1 MPTELQRRI
10 DALRDIRTFAQVSV
24 YLRDEL
30 GWPLEGA
37 DLETRASTPHLR
49 LGRRAGRPRRQT
61 PRRREAP
68 AERPLTADQPWGVF
82 LVQFDGPRLPITQL
96 RRLLHALV
104 TRQRRV
110 GNGTRPS
117 WALDD
122 LLFIVFTGSDPAVE
136 MHFVAFFDDGD
147 RLPKVR
153 SLAWRPAQSPHP
165 HLTRLAEELMPSLVW
180 PTETNDADQW
190 RHDWRGAF
198 KLMPGQAIGD
208 AAWLADRM
216 ARTASDLRD
225 QIEAVLARER
235 AHERT
240 HKQVGPFTTLMNEVR
255 AQLVADVDGP
265 KFADMCAQTLVYG
278 TLTSR
283 ITDPEGFGSSPIFS
297 AVPLANP
304 FLAAF
309 FEQVHDEA
317 AALDLA
323 GSGINQLV
331 ADLRDTNVESILDQ
345 FGATAKGGDPVIH
358 FYEEFL
364 KKYDP
369 KMRADAGAFYTPQ
382 PVVDFIVRATDEVLR
397 SRFGLPM
404 GIADPATWREVADL
418 NGFDVPDGI
427 DPDRPFVSMVD
438 PATGTGT
445 FLVAWL
451 RQAKRSFL
459 GAGGAREEWP
469 KHLRNHVLP
478 QMHAFELMLGPYAIA
493 HLKVALE
500 LHSEGVDDGDPKVL
514 LTDALDHT
522 PRQGQLQTMSNPVA
536 EEGESAA
543 ELKDSERFTVVVGNP
558 PYDREEREIG
568 STGKRKG
575 GVVRY
580 GAPGISPLFDAE
592 TAQRRVATGLGR
604 SDSNKPVPLLNVV
617 TEPMRSAGLGVHLK
631 NVYNDYV
638 YFWVWAAWQ
647 ATEQPRGPGVVAFIT
662 ASSYLDGVSMGGVR
676 HLLRQAFDE
685 LWIIDLGGEGRG
697 AQKEE
702 NVFDIQTPV
711 SIAIGIRTGSER
723 SGECAV
729 RYHRVHGSRADKLT
743 ALAKLSLEGVTD
755 EIFGAGLEDFTPR
768 SDAEYYDWPQ
778 ITDLFP
784 WTHSGCQLKRTW
796 PIAETKAVL
805 QRRWQ
810 KLVTAVPRDRG
821 KLLKDTGFRSPES
834 TPKPLLPGS
843 ESTRLLDSLDSLDRD
858 DDPEGIERYG
868 YRSFDRQW
876 IIADHRLAD
885 RARPELWQASGSRQ
899 IFLTTLTSTKLGHGP
914 VLTATPYVP
923 DLDHF
928 RGSYGAKNAI
938 PLYCDSSGQA
948 PNVTDGLLDFLSQL
962 LGIQVTP
969 EDLLA
974 YVYALGGTPAFG
986 THFAA
991 ELAEGAGPVH
1001 LPFTTNTDLFQQ
1013 AVDLGRDLLRHH
1025 TWGERFAP
1033 PGQSQLPEGP
1043 TQEITPVEAIPEK
1056 PDYDP
1061 DSQILT
1067 VGTGTFAPVAPEVWE
1082 FEVSGLK
1089 VLRSWLG
1096 YRMKTRKGKKSSP
1109 LDEVRPTHWTQTEE
1123 LLSLLATLHHTIQLT
1138 PTATKLLDDILA
1150 SSLIPTT
1157 DLPTPTPAQRKPPK
1171 QQNIDG

>member
-10 DALRDIRTFAQVSV
+10 RALRDIRTFAQVSV

-37 DLETRASTPHLR
+37 DLEDENLDDLTYDWDPVELGIPADKLR
-49 LGRRAGRPRRQT
+49 NLVRLQQM
-61 PRRREAP
+61 
-68 AERPLTADQPWGVF
+68 RPLTAGQPWGVF

-96 RRLLHALV
+96 RRLLHGLV
-104 TRQRRV
+104 TRSRRA
-110 GNGTRPS
+110 GSGTRPS

-136 MHFVAFFDDGD
+136 MHFVAFFDDGK

-153 SLAWRPAQSPHP
+153 SLAWRPVQSPHP

-180 PTETNDADQW
+180 PTETDDADQW

-208 AAWLADRM
+208 AARLADRM
-216 ARTASDLRD
+216 ARTAVDLRD
-225 QIEAVLARER
+225 QIEDVLVRER
-235 AHERT
+235 AHERA
-240 HKQVGPFTTLMNEVR
+240 HQQVGPFTTLMNEVR
-255 AQLVADVDGP
+255 AQLVSDVDGP

-317 AALDLA
+317 ASLDLA

-331 ADLRDTNVESILDQ
+331 ADLRDTKVELILDQ

-364 KKYDP
+364 KKYDA

-382 PVVDFIVRATDEVLR
+382 PVVEFIVRAVDEVLR
-397 SRFGLPM
+397 SRFGLPK
-404 GIADPATWREVADL
+404 GIADPSSWRETAER
-418 NGFDVPDGI
+418 NGFGVPDGV
-427 DPDRPFVSMVD
+427 DPDRPFVSMID

-451 RQAKRSFL
+451 RQAKQSFL
-459 GAGGAREEWP
+459 ASGGAPDEWP
-469 KHLRNHVLP
+469 QHLRDHVLP

-500 LHSEGVDDGDPKVL
+500 LHSEGLDDGDPKVL
-514 LTDALDHT
+514 LTDTLDHT

-536 EEGESAA
+536 EEGERAA
-543 ELKDSERFTVVVGNP
+543 ELKDSERFTVVIGNP

-575 GVVRY
+575 GVIRY

-592 TAQRRVATGLGR
+592 TAQRRVAKGSGR
-604 SDSNKPVPLLNVV
+604 SGSTKPVPLLNAV

-631 NVYNDYV
+631 NVYNDYI

-685 LWIIDLGGEGRG
+685 LWVIDLGGEGRG

-711 SIAIGIRTGSER
+711 AIAIGIRTGSER
-723 SGECAV
+723 SGDCTV
-729 RYHRVHGSRADKLT
+729 RYHRVPGTRADKLA
-743 ALAKLSLEGVTD
+743 ALAKLSLDDVAD
-755 EIFGAGLEDFTPR
+755 EIEGEGLEDLTPR
-768 SDAEYYDWPQ
+768 SNAPYYNWPQ

-784 WTHSGCQLKRTW
+784 WIRSGCKLGRTW
-796 PIAETKAVL
+796 PIAETRGVL
-805 QRRWQ
+805 ERRWRD
-810 KLVTAVPRDRG
+810 LVTAVPRERRELFDE
-821 KLLKDTGFRSPES
+821 SPSGRRVES
-834 TPKPLLPGS
+834 TPTPLLTKGKKLS
-843 ESTRLLDSLDSLDRD
+843 SVLLLDRGDES
-858 DDPEGIERYG
+858 EGIEKYG

-876 IIADHRLAD
+876 LIADHRLID
-885 RARPELWQASGSRQ
+885 RAGPDLWSTHGPKQV
-899 IFLTTLTSTKLGHGP
+899 FLTTLTSTKLGHGP
-914 VLTATPYVP
+914 ALTVTPYVP

-928 RGSYGAKNAI
+928 RGSYGAKNVM
-938 PLYCDSSGQA
+938 PLYRDSSGQA
-948 PNVTDGLLDFLSQL
+948 TNTTDGLLDALAIQL
-962 LGIQVTP
+962 DIEITA

-974 YVYALGGTPAFG
+974 YLYAIGSTSAFAER
-986 THFAA
+986 FAA
-991 ELAEGAGPVH
+991 ELAEGAGSIHIP
-1001 LPFTTNTDLFQQ
+1001 LTASADLFRQ
-1013 AVDLGRDLLRHH
+1013 AADLGRDLLWLH
-1025 TWGERFAP
+1025 TWGERFTP
-1033 PGQSQLPEGP
+1033 PGQPDLPEAR
-1043 TQEITPVEAIPEK
+1043 TQEITPVEGMPEK
-1056 PDYDP
+1056 FAYDP
-1061 DSQILT
+1061 ETQTLT
-1067 VGTGTFAPVAPEVWE
+1067 VGTGTFAPVATEVWE

-1096 YRMKTRKGKKSSP
+1096 YRMRARKGKKSSP
-1109 LDEVRPTHWTQTEE
+1109 LDEIRPTQWTQSEE
-1123 LLSLLATLHHTIQLT
+1123 LLRLLAILDHTIQVT
-1138 PTATKLLDDILA
+1138 PTAAKLLDDILA
-1150 SSLIPTT
+1150 SPLIPANT
-1157 DLPTPTPAQRKPPK
+1157 LPTPTPAQRKP
-1171 QQNIDG
+1171 

>member
-10 DALRDIRTFAQVSV
+10 DVLRGIRTFAQVSV

-37 DLETRASTPHLR
+37 DLEDER
-49 LGRRAGRPRRQT
+49 LDDLT
-61 PRRREAP
+61 YDWDP
-68 AERPLTADQPWGVF
+68 AELGINADKLRDLVRLQQMRPLTAGQPWGVF

-96 RRLLHALV
+96 RRLLQALV

-110 GNGTRPS
+110 ESSTRPS

-153 SLAWRPAQSPHP
+153 SLAWRPSQSPHP
-165 HLTRLAEELMPSLVW
+165 HLTRLAEELMPLLMW
-180 PTETNDADQW
+180 PTDTDDADQW
-190 RHDWRGAF
+190 RQAWRGAF

-208 AAWLADRM
+208 AARLADRM

-225 QIEAVLARER
+225 QIEDALAREQ
-235 AHERT
+235 AHEQT
-240 HKQVGPFTTLMNEVR
+240 HQQVGPFTTLMNEVR
-255 AQLVADVDGP
+255 AQLVSDVDAP

-283 ITDPEGFGSSPIFS
+283 ITDPAGFGSSPIFS

-304 FLAAF
+304 FLAAL

-364 KKYDP
+364 KKYDS

-382 PVVDFIVRATDEVLR
+382 PVVEFIVRATDEVLR
-397 SRFGLPM
+397 TRFDLPM
-404 GIADPATWREVADL
+404 GVADPSTWDEVAKRV
-418 NGFDVPDGI
+418 GFDVPVGVGGEK
-427 DPDRPFVSMVD
+427 PFVSMLD

-459 GAGGAREEWP
+459 ASGGASDRWP
-469 KHLRNHVLP
+469 RHLSDHVLG

-500 LHSEGVDDGDPKVL
+500 LRGEGVDDGDPKIL
-514 LTDALDHT
+514 LTDTLDHT

-536 EEGESAA
+536 AEGERAA
-543 ELKDSERFTVVVGNP
+543 ELKEFERFSIVLGNP
-558 PYDREEREIG
+558 PYDREEREAG
-568 STGKRKG
+568 AVGKRKG
-575 GVVRY
+575 GVVRH
-580 GAPGISPLFDAE
+580 GVPGID
-592 TAQRRVATGLGR
+592 
-604 SDSNKPVPLLNVV
+604 PLLSTV
-617 TEPMRSAGLGVHLK
+617 TRPMKDAGLGIHLK

-638 YFWVWAAWQ
+638 YFWCWAAWQ
-647 ATEQPRGPGVVAFIT
+647 ATRLPAGPGVVAFIT
-662 ASSYLDGVSMGGVR
+662 AASYLDGVSMGGVR
-676 HLLRQAFDE
+676 HMLRQAFDE

-711 SIAIGIRTGSER
+711 AIAVGIRTQTER
-723 SGECAV
+723 SGDCTV
-729 RYHRVHGSRADKLT
+729 YYHRVAGTREQKLA
-743 ALAKLSLEGVTD
+743 ALNGLSLDDVVEQITGT
-755 EIFGAGLEDFTPR
+755 GLDDLTPR
-768 SDAEYYDWPQ
+768 SDAAYYNWPQ
-778 ITDLFP
+778 VTELFP
-784 WTHSGCQLKRTW
+784 WIHSGCQLKRTW
-796 PIAETKAVL
+796 PIAESKSL
-805 QRRWQ
+805 LERRWRE
-810 KLVTAVPRDRG
+810 LVMTVPRERSRLFKETRDR
-821 KLLKDTGFRSPES
+821 KIAT
-834 TPKPLLPGS
+834 KPQPLVGTDGRLPS
-843 ESTRLLDSLDSLDRD
+843 IDDLDRD
-858 DDPEGIERYG
+858 DGWESIERYG
-868 YRSFDRQW
+868 YRSLDRQW
-876 IIADHRLAD
+876 VIADSRVAD
-885 RARPELWQASGSRQ
+885 YPRPELWQARGPRQ
-899 IFLTTLTSTKLGHGP
+899 VFLTTLTSTKLGRGP
-914 VLTATPYVP
+914 ALTVSPYVP

-928 RGSYGAKNAI
+928 RGSYGAKNVM
-938 PLYCDSSGQA
+938 PLYRDSSGQA
-948 PNVTDGLLDFLSQL
+948 PNVTDGLLESLSQK
-962 LGIQVTP
+962 LGTVVTA

-974 YVYALGGTPAFG
+974 YVYALGGTPAFSER
-986 THFAA
+986 FAD

-1001 LPFTTNTDLFQQ
+1001 LPLTTDADLFQQ
-1013 AVDLGRDLLRHH
+1013 AVELGRDLLWWH
-1025 TWGERFAP
+1025 TWGERFVP
-1033 PGQSQLPEGP
+1033 SGQAHLPTGSA
-1043 TQEITPVEAIPEK
+1043 QELIPVEGM
-1056 PDYDP
+1056 PDKFAYDST
-1061 DSQILT
+1061 SQHLA
-1067 VGTGTFAPVAPEVWE
+1067 VGTGVFGPVSPEVWE

-1096 YRMKTRKGKKSSP
+1096 YRMKTRKGRKSSP
-1109 LDEVRPTHWTQTEE
+1109 LDDIRPTQWTQTDE
-1123 LLSLLATLHHTIQLT
+1123 LLRLLAILHHTVQIT
-1138 PTATKLLDDILA
+1138 PTAAQLLDEILA
-1150 SSLIPTT
+1150 SPLIPAT
-1157 DLPTPTPAQRKPPK
+1157 DLPTPTPAQRKPPRS
-1171 QQNIDG
+1171 

>member
-1 MPTELQRRI
+1 MSTELQRRI
-10 DALRDIRTFAQVSV
+10 NALRDIRTFAQVSV

-37 DLETRASTPHLR
+37 DLEDESLDDLTYDWDPVELGIPADKLR
-49 LGRRAGRPRRQT
+49 DLVRLQQM
-61 PRRREAP
+61 
-68 AERPLTADQPWGVF
+68 RPLTAGQPWGVF

-96 RRLLHALV
+96 RRLLQALV
-104 TRQRRV
+104 TRSRRT
-110 GNGTRPS
+110 GSGTRPS

-136 MHFVAFFDDGD
+136 MHFVAFFDDGN

-165 HLTRLAEELMPSLVW
+165 HLTRLAEELMPSLSW
-180 PTETNDADQW
+180 PTEPDDADQW
-190 RHDWRGAF
+190 RHDWRRAF

-208 AAWLADRM
+208 AARLADRM
-216 ARTASDLRD
+216 ARTAVDLQD

-235 AHERT
+235 AHERA
-240 HKQVGPFTTLMNEVR
+240 HQQVGPFTTLMNEVR
-255 AQLVADVDGP
+255 TQLVSDVDGP

-397 SRFGLPM
+397 TRFGLPM
-404 GIADPATWREVADL
+404 GVADPTSWRETADR
-418 NGFDVPDGI
+418 NGFDVPDGV
-427 DPDRPFVSMVD
+427 DPKRPFVSMLD

-451 RQAKRSFL
+451 RQAKQSFL
-459 GAGGAREEWP
+459 AAGGAPEDWP
-469 KHLRNHVLP
+469 QHLRDHVLP

-500 LHSEGVDDGDPKVL
+500 LHSEGLDGGDPKVL
-514 LTDALDHT
+514 LTDTLDHT

-536 EEGESAA
+536 EEGERAA
-543 ELKDSERFTVVVGNP
+543 ELKDSERFTAVIGNP
-558 PYDREEREIG
+558 PYDREEREVG

-592 TAQRRVATGLGR
+592 TAQRRVAAGSGR
-604 SDSNKPVPLLNVV
+604 SGSTKPVPLLNAV
-617 TEPMRSAGLGVHLK
+617 TEPMKSAGLGVHLK

-647 ATEQPRGPGVVAFIT
+647 ATEQPRGPGVVSFIT

-685 LWIIDLGGEGRG
+685 LWIVDLGGEGRG

-711 SIAIGIRTGSER
+711 AIAIGVRTGSER
-723 SGECAV
+723 SGDCTV
-729 RYHRVHGSRADKLT
+729 RHHRVTGTRADKLT
-743 ALAKLSLEGVTD
+743 ALAELSLDGVTD
-755 EIFGAGLEDFTPR
+755 EVVGEGLTDLTPR
-768 SDAEYYDWPQ
+768 SDAPYYSWPQ
-778 ITDLFP
+778 STDLFP

-796 PIAETKAVL
+796 PIAETKAIL
-805 QRRWQ
+805 EHRWQ
-810 KLVTAVPRDRG
+810 ELVTAVPRDRK
-821 KLLKDTGFRSPES
+821 KLLKESRDRKTTS
-834 TPKPLLPGS
+834 TPL
-843 ESTRLLDSLDSLDRD
+843 RLLDSGTRLPSIDDLDRGD
-858 DDPEGIERYG
+858 HPEGIEAYS

-876 IIADHRLAD
+876 MVADSRVAD
-885 RARPELWQASGSRQ
+885 YPRPELWQAHGPHQ
-899 IFLTTLTSTKLGHGP
+899 VFLTTLTSTKLSNGP

-923 DLDHF
+923 DLHHF
-928 RGSYGAKNAI
+928 SGRGAKDAM
-938 PLYCDSSGQA
+938 PFYRDDSGQTA
-948 PNVTDGLLDFLSQL
+948 NITDGLLDALTTHL
-962 LGIQVTP
+962 TREITA

-974 YVYALGGTPAFG
+974 YVYALGGTPAFVDR
-986 THFAA
+986 FAA
-991 ELAEGAGPVH
+991 ELAEAAGPIH
-1001 LPFTTNTDLFQQ
+1001 IPLTTNPDLFQQ
-1013 AVDLGRDLLRHH
+1013 AVHLGRELLWLH

-1033 PGQSQLPEGP
+1033 PGMSHLPEAP
-1043 TQEITPVEAIPEK
+1043 TKEITPVDGMPEK
-1056 PDYDP
+1056 FAYDP
-1061 DSQILT
+1061 QTQTLSI
-1067 VGTGTFAPVAPEVWE
+1067 GTGTFAPVDAEVWE

-1096 YRMKTRKGKKSSP
+1096 YRMKTRKGRKSSP
-1109 LDEVRPTHWTQTEE
+1109 LDDIRPTQWTQTEE
-1123 LLSLLATLHHTIQLT
+1123 LLRLLSILHQTIKAT
-1138 PTATKLLDDILA
+1138 PTAAKLLDDILA
-1150 SSLIPTT
+1150 SPLLTAT
-1157 DLPTPTPAQRKPPK
+1157 DLPTPTPAQRKP
-1171 QQNIDG
+1171 

>member
-37 DLETRASTPHLR
+37 HLEDERLDDLTYDWDPEELGIAADKLR
-49 LGRRAGRPRRQT
+49 DLVRLQQM
-61 PRRREAP
+61 
-68 AERPLTADQPWGVF
+68 RPLTAGQPWGVF

-96 RRLLHALV
+96 RRLLQALV
-104 TRQRRV
+104 TRQRR
-110 GNGTRPS
+110 GGSGTRPS
-117 WALDD
+117 WKLDD

-147 RLPKVR
+147 RLPRVR
-153 SLAWRPAQSPHP
+153 ALAWRPAQSPHP
-165 HLTRLAEELMPSLVW
+165 HLTRLAEELMPSLAW
-180 PTETNDADQW
+180 PTDTDDADQW
-190 RHDWRGAF
+190 RRAWRGAF

-208 AAWLADRM
+208 AARLADRM

-225 QIEAVLARER
+225 QIETVLAREWD
-235 AHERT
+235 HERAR
-240 HKQVGPFTTLMNEVR
+240 QQIGPFTTLMNEVR
-255 AQLVADVDGP
+255 AQLVSDVDAP

-364 KKYDP
+364 KKYDS

-397 SRFGLPM
+397 TRLGLPM
-404 GIADPATWREVADL
+404 GIADPATWRETADR
-418 NGFDVPDGI
+418 NGFDVPDGV
-427 DPDRPFVSMVD
+427 DPDKPFVSMVD

-451 RQAKRSFL
+451 QQAKQSYL
-459 GAGGAREEWP
+459 GSGGAPDNWP
-469 KHLRNHVLP
+469 QHLRDHVLP

-500 LHSEGVDDGDPKVL
+500 LRNEGVDDGDPKVL

-522 PRQGQLQTMSNPVA
+522 PRQGRLDMGSDPVA
-536 EEGESAA
+536 DEGKRAA
-543 ELKDSERFTVVVGNP
+543 ELKESERFSVVIGNP
-558 PYDREEREIG
+558 PYDREQREKG
-568 STGKRKG
+568 KTGKRKG

-580 GAPGISPLFDAE
+580 GAPGITTWFDSE
-592 TAQRRVATGLGR
+592 TAKWR
-604 SDSNKPVPLLNVV
+604 SAQGFSSNDIPLLDSV
-617 TEPMRSAGLGVHLK
+617 TDPMKAADLGGHLK

-638 YFWVWAAWQ
+638 YFWRWAVWQ
-647 ATEQPRGPGVVAFIT
+647 ATELPDGPGVVAFIT
-662 ASSYLDGVSMGGVR
+662 AASYLDGVSMGGVR
-676 HLLRQAFDE
+676 HLLRHAFDE
-685 LWIIDLGGEGRG
+685 LWAIDLGGEGRG
-697 AQKEE
+697 AHKED
-702 NVFDIQTPV
+702 NVFEIQTPV
-711 SIAIGIRTGSER
+711 AIAIGVRTQSER
-723 SGECAV
+723 SGECIV
-729 RYHRVHGSRADKLT
+729 RYCRVAGTRKQKLEV
-743 ALAKLSLEGVTD
+743 LGKLSLQDVT
-755 EIFGAGLEDFTPR
+755 EQIPGTGLGDFTPR

-784 WTHSGCQLKRTW
+784 WHWSGSQVKRTW
-796 PIAETKAVL
+796 PIGESKSILMA
-805 QRRWQ
+805 RW
-810 KLVTAVPRDRG
+810 KSLTSEVPRNRG
-821 KLLKDTGFRSPES
+821 ELLRETGSRTIHSSPL
-834 TPKPLLPGS
+834 PLLRVGS
-843 ESTRLLDSLDSLDRD
+843 RLPPLREMDQG

-876 IIADHRLAD
+876 IIADRRLLD
-885 RARPELWQASGSRQ
+885 RAPKEDLWRVRGPHQV
-899 IFLTTLTSTKLGHGP
+899 FLTTLTSTKFGYGP
-914 VLTATPYVP
+914 VLTVTPYVP

-928 RGSYGAKNAI
+928 RGSYGAKNVM
-938 PLYCDSSGQA
+938 PFHSDNSGQA
-948 PNVTDGLLDFLSQL
+948 PNITDGLLESLTQQLS
-962 LGIQVTP
+962 IQVTP

-974 YVYALGGTPAFG
+974 YVYALGGTPAFS
-986 THFAA
+986 THFAD
-991 ELAEGAGPVH
+991 ELSEGAGPVH
-1001 LPFTTNTDLFQQ
+1001 LPITTSPDLFQQ
-1013 AVDLGRDLLRHH
+1013 AVELGRDLLWHH

-1033 PGQSQLPEGP
+1033 PGQPHLPEGP
-1043 TQEITPVEAIPEK
+1043 TQEVTPVQGMPEK
-1056 PDYDP
+1056 FAYDP
-1061 DSQILT
+1061 ETQTLT
-1067 VGTGTFAPVAPEVWE
+1067 VGAGTFAPVAPEVWE

-1109 LDEVRPTHWTQTEE
+1109 LDEIRPTTWTQTDE
-1123 LLSLLATLHHTIQLT
+1123 LLLLLSILHHTVRVT
-1138 PTATKLLDDILA
+1138 PTATTLLNTILT
-1150 SSLIPTT
+1150 SPLIPATA
-1157 DLPTPTPAQRKPPK
+1157 LPTPTPNQRKPSK
-1171 QQNIDG
+1171 K

>member
-37 DLETRASTPHLR
+37 DLEDESLDDLTYDWD
-49 LGRRAGRPRRQT
+49 
-61 PRRREAP
+61 P
-68 AERPLTADQPWGVF
+68 AELGVPADKLRDVVRLQQMRPLTADQPWGVF

-208 AAWLADRM
+208 AARLADRM

-225 QIEAVLARER
+225 QIEAVLAREQ

-404 GIADPATWREVADL
+404 GIADPATWQEVADR
-418 NGFDVPDGI
+418 NGFDVPDGL

-459 GAGGAREEWP
+459 GAGGVREEWT
-469 KHLRNHVLP
+469 KHLRDHVLP

-522 PRQGQLQTMSNPVA
+522 PRQGQLQTMSNAVA
-536 EEGESAA
+536 EEGERAA
-543 ELKDSERFTVVVGNP
+543 DLKERERFSAVIGNP
-558 PYDREEREIG
+558 PYDREEREIDAAG
-568 STGKRKG
+568 RRKG

-580 GAPGISPLFDAE
+580 GVPGIRPLFDAD
-592 TAQRRVATGLGR
+592 TAMRRVATR
-604 SDSNKPVPLLNVV
+604 SGSQGTSKPVPLLDAV

-638 YFWVWAAWQ
+638 YFWVWSIWQ
-647 ATEQPRGPGVVAFIT
+647 AIELPPGPGVVAFIT
-662 ASSYLDGVSMGGVR
+662 ASSYLDGISMGGVR

-711 SIAIGIRTGSER
+711 AMAIGVRTQTER
-723 SGECAV
+723 SGHCTV
-729 RYHRVHGSRADKLT
+729 RYHRVRGAREQKL
-743 ALAKLSLEGVTD
+743 AGLNGLSLDDVT
-755 EIFGAGLEDFTPR
+755 EQITGIGLDDLTPR
-768 SDAEYYDWPQ
+768 SDAAYYDWPQ
-778 ITDLFP
+778 VTDLFP
-784 WTHSGCQLKRTW
+784 WIRSGCKLGRTW
-796 PIAETKAVL
+796 PIAETKQVL
-805 QRRWQ
+805 ESRWREF
-810 KLVTAVPRDRG
+810 LTAVPRKRQELFDE
-821 KLLKDTGFRSPES
+821 SPSGQKVHSE
-834 TPKPLLPGS
+834 PKPLHGGTKKLQS
-843 ESTRLLDSLDSLDRD
+843 ALHLDRG
-858 DDPEGIERYG
+858 DPFERLEQYG

-876 IIADHRLAD
+876 LIADQRLID
-885 RARPELWQASGSRQ
+885 RAGPDMWHIRGSHQ
-899 IFLTTLTSTKLGHGP
+899 VFLTTLTSTKFGRGP
-914 VLTATPYVP
+914 VLTVTPFVP
-923 DLDHF
+923 DFHHF
-928 RGSYGAKNAI
+928 SNRGAKNVI
-938 PLYCDSSGQA
+938 PLYRDNSGHA
-948 PNVTDGLLDFLSQL
+948 ANITDGLLEFLSQQ
-962 LGIQVTP
+962 LGIQVSP

-974 YVYALGGTPAFG
+974 YVYAVGGTPAFS
-986 THFAA
+986 THFAE
-991 ELAEGAGPVH
+991 ELAEGAGPFH
-1001 LPFTTNTDLFQQ
+1001 LPITSSPDLYLQ
-1013 AVDLGRDLLRHH
+1013 AVDLGRDLLWWH

-1033 PGQSQLPEGP
+1033 PGQTHLPTGSA
-1043 TQEITPVEAIPEK
+1043 QEIAPVEQM
-1056 PDYDP
+1056 PDQFTYDTE
-1061 DSQILT
+1061 SQHLT
-1067 VGTGTFAPVAPEVWE
+1067 VGTGVFSPVSSEIWE

-1096 YRMKTRKGKKSSP
+1096 YRMKNRKGKKSSP
-1109 LDEVRPTHWTQTEE
+1109 LEDIRPTQWTQSEE
-1123 LLSLLATLHHTIQLT
+1123 LLRLLAILDHTVQVT
-1138 PTATKLLDDILA
+1138 PTAPN
-1150 SSLIPTT
+1150 S
-1157 DLPTPTPAQRKPPK
+1157 
-1171 QQNIDG
+1171 

>member
-10 DALRDIRTFAQVSV
+10 RALRDIRTFAQVSV

-37 DLETRASTPHLR
+37 DLEDESLDDLTYDWNPVELGIPADKLR
-49 LGRRAGRPRRQT
+49 DLVRLQQM
-61 PRRREAP
+61 
-68 AERPLTADQPWGVF
+68 RPLTAGQPWGVF

-96 RRLLHALV
+96 RRLLQALV
-104 TRQRRV
+104 NRSRRA
-110 GNGTRPS
+110 GSGTRPS

-136 MHFVAFFDDGD
+136 MHFVAFFDDGN

-180 PTETNDADQW
+180 PTETDDADQW
-190 RHDWRGAF
+190 RHHWRGAF

-208 AAWLADRM
+208 AARLADRM
-216 ARTASDLRD
+216 ARTAVDLRD
-225 QIEAVLARER
+225 QIEAVLAREQ
-235 AHERT
+235 AHERA
-240 HKQVGPFTTLMNEVR
+240 HQQVGPFTTLMNEVR
-255 AQLVADVDGP
+255 AQLVSDVDGP

-369 KMRADAGAFYTPQ
+369 GMRADAGAFYTPQ
-382 PVVDFIVRATDEVLR
+382 PVVDFIVRGADEVLR
-397 SRFGLPM
+397 TRFALPM
-404 GIADPATWREVADL
+404 GIADPSTWRETADRA
-418 NGFDVPDGI
+418 GFDVPDGV
-427 DPDRPFVSMVD
+427 DPDRPFVSMID

-459 GAGGAREEWP
+459 GAGGAPEDWP
-469 KHLRNHVLP
+469 QHLRDHVLP

-493 HLKVALE
+493 HLKVVLE
-500 LHSEGVDDGDPKVL
+500 LNSEGVEDGNPKVL
-514 LTDALDHT
+514 LTDTLDHT

-536 EEGESAA
+536 EEGERAA
-543 ELKDSERFTVVVGNP
+543 ELKDSERFTAVIGNP

-580 GAPGISPLFDAE
+580 GAPGIPPLFDAE
-592 TAQRRVATGLGR
+592 TAQRRVATGSGR
-604 SDSNKPVPLLNVV
+604 SGSTKPVPLLNAV

-662 ASSYLDGVSMGGVR
+662 ASSYLDGISMGGVR

-685 LWIIDLGGEGRG
+685 LFIIDLGGEGRG

-711 SIAIGIRTGSER
+711 AIAIGIRTGSGR
-723 SGECAV
+723 SGDCTV
-729 RYHRVHGSRADKLT
+729 RYHRVTGTRTEKLA
-743 ALAKLSLEGVTD
+743 ALAELPLDDVAD
-755 EIFGAGLEDFTPR
+755 EVVGEGLEDLTPR
-768 SDAEYYDWPQ
+768 SDALYYSWPQ

-784 WTHSGCQLKRTW
+784 WIRSGCKLQRVW
-796 PIAETKAVL
+796 PIAETKVL
-805 QRRWQ
+805 LERRWLE
-810 KLVTAVPRDRG
+810 LVATVPRERKSLLKETRDRKTATEPLPLLGGKARLPSIDELDRG
-821 KLLKDTGFRSPES
+821 DAPE
-834 TPKPLLPGS
+834 
-843 ESTRLLDSLDSLDRD
+843 RY
-858 DDPEGIERYG
+858 ERYG

-876 IIADHRLAD
+876 VIADHRLAD
-885 RARPELWQASGSRQ
+885 MPGPDLWRVRGPQQ
-899 IFLTTLTSTKLGHGP
+899 VFLTTLTSTKLGHGP
-914 VLTATPYVP
+914 ALTATPYVP

-928 RGSYGAKNAI
+928 RGSYGAKNVM
-938 PLYCDSSGQA
+938 PFYSGSNGQA
-948 PNVTDGLLDFLSQL
+948 TNITDGLLEALTSH
-962 LGIQVTP
+962 LGMETTA

-974 YVYALGGTPAFG
+974 YVYSLGGTPAFADRF
-986 THFAA
+986 TA
-991 ELAEGAGPVH
+991 ELAEGAGPIH
-1001 LPFTTNTDLFQQ
+1001 IPFTTVMCQDM
-1013 AVDLGRDLLRHH
+1013 
-1025 TWGERFAP
+1025 W
-1033 PGQSQLPEGP
+1033 
-1043 TQEITPVEAIPEK
+1043 
-1056 PDYDP
+1056 
-1061 DSQILT
+1061 
-1067 VGTGTFAPVAPEVWE
+1067 
-1082 FEVSGLK
+1082 
-1089 VLRSWLG
+1089 
-1096 YRMKTRKGKKSSP
+1096 KG
-1109 LDEVRPTHWTQTEE
+1109 
-1123 LLSLLATLHHTIQLT
+1123 
-1138 PTATKLLDDILA
+1138 
-1150 SSLIPTT
+1150 
-1157 DLPTPTPAQRKPPK
+1157 
-1171 QQNIDG
+1171 

>member
-37 DLETRASTPHLR
+37 ELEDERLEDLTYDWD
-49 LGRRAGRPRRQT
+49 
-61 PRRREAP
+61 P
-68 AERPLTADQPWGVF
+68 AELGIAADKLRDLVRLQQMRPLTAGQPWGVF

-96 RRLLHALV
+96 RRLLQALV

-110 GNGTRPS
+110 GSGTRPS

-153 SLAWRPAQSPHP
+153 ALAWRPAQSPHP
-165 HLTRLAEELMPSLVW
+165 HLTRLAEELMPSLTW
-180 PTETNDADQW
+180 PTDTDDADQW
-190 RHDWRGAF
+190 RRAWRGAF

-208 AAWLADRM
+208 AARLADRM

-225 QIEAVLARER
+225 QIETVLAREQ
-235 AHERT
+235 AHEQTRQ
-240 HKQVGPFTTLMNEVR
+240 QVGPFTTLMNEVR
-255 AQLVADVDGP
+255 AQLVSDVDAP

-364 KKYDP
+364 KKYDS

-397 SRFGLPM
+397 TRFDLPM
-404 GIADPATWREVADL
+404 GIADPATWRETAER
-418 NGFDVPDGI
+418 NGFEIPDGV
-427 DPDRPFVSMVD
+427 DPDKPFVSMVD

-459 GAGGAREEWP
+459 ASGGTREDWP
-469 KHLRNHVLP
+469 KHLRDHVLP

-500 LHSEGVDDGDPKVL
+500 LRNEGVDDGDPKVL
-514 LTDALDHT
+514 LTDALDHI
-522 PRQGQLQTMSNPVA
+522 PRQAQLQTMSNPVA
-536 EEGESAA
+536 EQGERAA
-543 ELKDSERFTVVVGNP
+543 ELKEHERFTLVVGNP
-558 PYDREEREIG
+558 PYDREEREVG
-568 STGKRKG
+568 AVGKRKG

-580 GAPGISPLFDAE
+580 GVPGIRPLFDAE
-592 TAQRRVATGLGR
+592 TSMRRVASR
-604 SDSNKPVPLLNVV
+604 SGGKGASQPVPLLDAV
-617 TEPMRSAGLGVHLK
+617 TEPMRLAGLGVHLK

-638 YFWVWAAWQ
+638 YFWVWSIWQ
-647 ATEQPRGPGVVAFIT
+647 AIEHPPGPGVVAFIT
-662 ASSYLDGVSMGGVR
+662 ASSYLDGISMGGVR

-711 SIAIGIRTGSER
+711 AVAVGVRTSSER
-723 SGECAV
+723 SGDCIV
-729 RYHRVHGSRADKLT
+729 RYHRVGDNRELKLA
-743 ALAKLSLEGVTD
+743 ALEGLSLADVTD
-755 EIFGAGLEDFTPR
+755 QVAGTGLEDLTPR
-768 SDAEYYDWPQ
+768 SDAEYYDWSQ
-778 ITDLFP
+778 LTDLFP
-784 WTHSGCQLKRTW
+784 WIHSGCQLKRTW
-796 PIAETKAVL
+796 PIAETKSL
-805 QRRWQ
+805 LERRWRE
-810 KLVTAVPRDRG
+810 LVSAVPRHRG
-821 KLLKDTGFRSPES
+821 EMAKETGFRHIGT
-834 TPKPLLPGS
+834 TPKSLLTANNVLP
-843 ESTRLLDSLDSLDRD
+843 SLSSLDRE

-868 YRSFDRQW
+868 YRSLDRQW
-876 IIADHRLAD
+876 VIADHRLAD
-885 RARPELWQASGSRQ
+885 RARPELWRVHGPQQ
-899 IFLTTLTSTKLGHGP
+899 LFLTTLTSTKFGRGP
-914 VLTATPYVP
+914 VFTATPYVP

-928 RGSYGAKNAI
+928 SGRGAKNVM
-938 PLYCDSSGQA
+938 PLYQDSSGQA
-948 PNVTDGLLDFLSQL
+948 PNLTDGLLESLSQQ

-974 YVYALGGTPAFG
+974 YVYALGGTPAFSA
-986 THFAA
+986 HFAD
-991 ELAEGAGPVH
+991 ELAEGASPVH
-1001 LPFTTNTDLFQQ
+1001 LPITTNPDLFQQ
-1013 AVDLGRDLLRHH
+1013 AVELGRDLLYWH

-1033 PGQSQLPEGP
+1033 PGQPHLPEGP
-1043 TQEITPVEAIPEK
+1043 TQEVAPVQGMPEK
-1056 PDYDP
+1056 FEYDP
-1061 DSQILT
+1061 DSQTLT

-1109 LDEVRPTHWTQTEE
+1109 LDNIRPTTWTQTDE
-1123 LLSLLATLHHTIQLT
+1123 LLLLLSILHHTVQVTPAATTLLNTILT
-1138 PTATKLLDDILA
+1138 SP
-1150 SSLIPTT
+1150 LIPATH
-1157 DLPTPTPAQRKPPK
+1157 LPTPTPSQRKPPK
-1171 QQNIDG
+1171 

>member
-37 DLETRASTPHLR
+37 DLEDESLDDLTYDWD
-49 LGRRAGRPRRQT
+49 
-61 PRRREAP
+61 P
-68 AERPLTADQPWGVF
+68 AELGVPADKLRDVVRLQQMRPLTADQPWGVF
-82 LVQFDGPRLPITQL
+82 LVQFEGPRLPITQL
-96 RRLLHALV
+96 RRLLQALV

-190 RHDWRGAF
+190 RHDWRDAF

-208 AAWLADRM
+208 AARLADRM
-216 ARTASDLRD
+216 ARTAADLRD
-225 QIEAVLARER
+225 QIEAVLAREQT
-235 AHERT
+235 HERT
-240 HKQVGPFTTLMNEVR
+240 HKQIGPFTTLMNEVR

-364 KKYDP
+364 KKYDSE
-369 KMRADAGAFYTPQ
+369 MRANAGAFYTPQ
-382 PVVDFIVRATDEVLR
+382 PVVDFIVRAVDEVLR
-397 SRFGLPM
+397 IRFDLPM
-404 GIADPATWREVADL
+404 GIADPATWQQVADRS
-418 NGFDVPDGI
+418 GFEVPEGVI
-427 DPDRPFVSMVD
+427 PDKPFVSMLD

-451 RQAKRSFL
+451 RQAKRSFAAQT
-459 GAGGAREEWP
+459 GSTDGWS
-469 KHLRNHVLP
+469 NHVRKCVLP

-500 LHSEGVDDGDPKVL
+500 LHGEGIGDSDVRVL
-514 LTDALDHT
+514 LTDTLDHT
-522 PRQGQLQTMSNPVA
+522 PRQGQLLTMSNPVA
-536 EEGESAA
+536 EEGEQAA
-543 ELKDSERFTVVVGNP
+543 KLKESERFTVVLGNP
-558 PYDREEREIG
+558 PYDREQHEAG
-568 STGKRKG
+568 SSDKRKG

-580 GAPGISPLFDAE
+580 GAPGVNPWFDAD
-592 TAQRRVATGLGR
+592 TAMWRSGR
-604 SDSNKPVPLLNVV
+604 GQSNNEAPLLDTV
-617 TEPMRSAGLGVHLK
+617 TGPMKAADQGVHIK
-631 NVYNDYV
+631 NVYNDYI
-638 YFWVWAAWQ
+638 YFWVWAVWQ
-647 ATEQPRGPGVVAFIT
+647 ATQMPSGPGVVAFIT
-662 ASSYLDGVSMGGVR
+662 ASSYLDGKIGGVR
-676 HLLRQAFDE
+676 NLLRHAFDE
-685 LWIIDLGGEGRG
+685 LWIVDLGGEGRG

-702 NVFDIQTPV
+702 NVFDIQTQV
-711 SIAIGIRTGSER
+711 AIAVGMRISTVP
-723 SGECAV
+723 SGDCTV
-729 RYHRVHGSRADKLT
+729 RYLRITGNRDNKLARLGVL
-743 ALAKLSLEGVTD
+743 ALSDIIDHV
-755 EIFGAGLEDFTPR
+755 AGDRLDRLTPQ
-768 SDAEYYDWPQ
+768 SDAEYYDWPE
-778 ITDLFP
+778 ITELFP
-784 WTHSGCQLKRTW
+784 WAHSGCQLKRTW
-796 PIAETKAVL
+796 PIGETRAL
-805 QRRWQ
+805 LERRWRE
-810 KLVTAVPRDRG
+810 LVAAIPRHRG
-821 KLLKDTGFRSPES
+821 VMLRETGFRNLES
-834 TPKPLLPGS
+834 TPMPLLGGHTPLRPLG
-843 ESTRLLDSLDSLDRD
+843 LLDRD
-858 DDPEGIERYG
+858 DDPEDIVQYA

-885 RARPELWQASGSRQ
+885 RARPDLWNACGPDQ
-899 IFLTTLTSTKLGHGP
+899 IFLATLTSTKLGHGP
-914 VLTATPYVP
+914 VVTVSHHIP
-923 DLDHF
+923 DLDYF
-928 RGSYGAKNAI
+928 SGRGAKNVF
-938 PLYCDSSGQA
+938 PLYRDGSGKDA
-948 PNVTDGLLDFLSQL
+948 NITVGLLETLEQQFDIKTTAEDF
-962 LGIQVTP
+962 
-969 EDLLA
+969 LA
-974 YVYALGGTPAFG
+974 YVYALGGTAAFSER
-986 THFAA
+986 FAN

-1001 LPFTTNTDLFQQ
+1001 LPITTDANLFQQ
-1013 AVDLGRDLLRHH
+1013 AVEFGRDLLWKH
-1025 TWGERFAP
+1025 TWGERFVP
-1033 PGQSQLPEGP
+1033 PGQTHLPTGTAE
-1043 TQEITPVEAIPEK
+1043 EINPVELMPEQFA
-1056 PDYDP
+1056 YDSE
-1061 DSQILT
+1061 SQHLT
-1067 VGTGTFAPVAPEVWE
+1067 VGTGVFGPVSPEVWE
-1082 FEVSGLK
+1082 FEVSGLQ

-1096 YRMKTRKGKKSSP
+1096 YRMKNRKGKKSSP
-1109 LDEVRPTHWTQTEE
+1109 LEDIRPTQWTQSEE
-1123 LLSLLATLHHTIQLT
+1123 LLRLLAILDHTVQVT
-1138 PTATKLLDDILA
+1138 PTAAKLLDGILA
-1150 SSLIPTT
+1150 SPLIPAT
-1157 DLPTPTPAQRKPPK
+1157 DLPTPTPAQRKPPRS
-1171 QQNIDG
+1171 

>member
-37 DLETRASTPHLR
+37 DLEDESLDDLTYDWDPVELGIPADKLR
-49 LGRRAGRPRRQT
+49 DLVRLQQM
-61 PRRREAP
+61 
-68 AERPLTADQPWGVF
+68 RPLTAGQPWGVF

-96 RRLLHALV
+96 RRLLQALV
-104 TRQRRV
+104 TRSRRA
-110 GNGTRPS
+110 GSGTRPS

-136 MHFVAFFDDGD
+136 MHFVAFFDDGN

-180 PTETNDADQW
+180 PTETDDADQW

-208 AAWLADRM
+208 AARLADRM
-216 ARTASDLRD
+216 ARTAADLRD
-225 QIEAVLARER
+225 QIEDVLAREQ
-235 AHERT
+235 AHERA

-255 AQLVADVDGP
+255 AQLVSDVDGP

-382 PVVDFIVRATDEVLR
+382 PVVDFIVRAADEVLR
-397 SRFGLPM
+397 TRFALPM
-404 GIADPATWREVADL
+404 GIADPSTWRETADR
-418 NGFDVPDGI
+418 NGFEVPDGV

-451 RQAKRSFL
+451 RQAKKSYL
-459 GAGGAREEWP
+459 AQSGSSDGWTS
-469 KHLRNHVLP
+469 HLRDRLLP
-478 QMHAFELMLGPYAIA
+478 QMHAFESMLGPYAIA

-500 LHSEGVDDGDPKVL
+500 LHGEGIDSGDPQVL
-514 LTDALDHT
+514 LTDTLDHA
-522 PRQGQLQTMSNPVA
+522 PRQGLLETMTSPVA
-536 EEGESAA
+536 EEGQRAA
-543 ELKDSERFTVVVGNP
+543 ELKDSERFTVVIGNP
-558 PYDREEREIG
+558 PYDREEHEVG
-568 STGKRKG
+568 STGMRKG
-575 GVVRY
+575 GVVRF
-580 GAPGISPLFDAE
+580 GAPGIPPLFDAE
-592 TAQRRVATGLGR
+592 TAQWRAAVRSGR
-604 SDSNKPVPLLNVV
+604 SKSTKPVPLLNAV

-631 NVYNDYV
+631 NVYNDYI
-638 YFWVWAAWQ
+638 YFWVWAVWQ
-647 ATEQPRGPGVVAFIT
+647 AIEYPRGPGVVAFIT
-662 ASSYLDGVSMGGVR
+662 ARSYLDGVSMGGVR

-685 LWIIDLGGEGRG
+685 FWIINLGGEGRG
-697 AQKEE
+697 AQTDE
-702 NVFDIQTPV
+702 NIFDIQTPV
-711 SIAIGIRTGSER
+711 AIAIGIRTGSER
-723 SGECAV
+723 SGDCTV
-729 RYHRVHGSRADKLT
+729 RYHRVTGTRADKLT
-743 ALAKLSLEGVTD
+743 ALADLSLDDVAD
-755 EIFGAGLEDFTPR
+755 EIAGEGLEDLIPR
-768 SDAEYYDWPQ
+768 SKAPYYSWPQ
-778 ITDLFP
+778 VIDLFP
-784 WTHSGCQLKRTW
+784 WSHSGCQLKRTW

-805 QRRWQ
+805 ENRWQ
-810 KLVTAVPRDRG
+810 ELVTAVPRNRTN
-821 KLLKDTGFRSPES
+821 LLKETRDRKAAS
-834 TPKPLLPGS
+834 TPLP
-843 ESTRLLDSLDSLDRD
+843 LLDSGIRLASIEDLDRGD
-858 DDPEGIERYG
+858 HPEGLEQYG

-876 IIADHRLAD
+876 MVADSRVAD
-885 RARPELWQASGSRQ
+885 YPRPELWRTRGPQQ
-899 IFLTTLTSTKLGHGP
+899 VFLTTLTSTKLGHGP
-914 VLTATPYVP
+914 VLTATPYIP

-928 RGSYGAKNAI
+928 SGRGAKNVI
-938 PLYCDSSGQA
+938 PFYCDSNGQA
-948 PNVTDGLLDFLSQL
+948 TNTTDGLLEALTTHLDME
-962 LGIQVTP
+962 VTA

-974 YVYALGGTPAFG
+974 YVYVLGGTPAFAD
-986 THFAA
+986 HFAT
-991 ELAEGAGPVH
+991 ELAEGAGPIH
-1001 LPFTTNTDLFQQ
+1001 IPLTTNPDLFQQ
-1013 AVDLGRDLLRHH
+1013 AVDLGRNLLWLH

-1033 PGQSQLPEGP
+1033 PGKSDLPEPP
-1043 TQEITPVEAIPEK
+1043 TQEITPVVGMPEK
-1056 PDYDP
+1056 FAYDP
-1061 DSQILT
+1061 KTQTLT
-1067 VGTGTFAPVAPEVWE
+1067 VGTGTFTPVAPEVWD

-1096 YRMKTRKGKKSSP
+1096 YRMKARKGKKSSP
-1109 LDEVRPTHWTQTEE
+1109 LDQIRPTTWTQTEE
-1123 LLSLLATLHHTIQLT
+1123 LLRLLSILHQTIQAT
-1138 PTATKLLDDILA
+1138 PTATTLLTNILT
-1150 SSLIPTT
+1150 SPLIPTT
-1157 DLPTPTPAQRKPPK
+1157 TLPTPTPTQRKPPK
-1171 QQNIDG
+1171 AR